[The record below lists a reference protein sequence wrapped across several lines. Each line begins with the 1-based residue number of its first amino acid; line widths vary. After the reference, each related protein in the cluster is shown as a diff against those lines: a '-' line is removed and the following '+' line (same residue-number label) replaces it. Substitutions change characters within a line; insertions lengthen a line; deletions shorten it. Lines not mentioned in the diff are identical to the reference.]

1 MVVLWESALAMLLVL
16 PHGITLWRLWWN
28 MLLVLPHGI
37 TLWLLWWN
45 MVWGANLCLHLL
57 FVWQAGTSPIG
68 PTTHFQFDNM
78 FACTNIWQIKNFGC
92 TFQFN
97 KIVCVWQKC
106 IFIWLHSKI
115 CYCLQLSQCF
125 RNWLYLFCLVRWLYI
140 WSLES
145 PLWNYSVSH
154 CDLTNFF
161 CSFFRAKAAHQ
172 QFAWRH
178 EGRSLDYLPTTQQQQ
193 V

>member
-1 MVVLWESALAMLLVL
+1 MLKIVCDSMTSLFFWQPDVTL
-16 PHGITLWRLWWN
+16 KTGVSNILYGI
-28 MLLVLPHGI
+28 I
-37 TLWLLWWN
+37 YDKKK
-45 MVWGANLCLHLL
+45 
-57 FVWQAGTSPIG
+57 Q
-68 PTTHFQFDNM
+68 
-78 FACTNIWQIKNFGC
+78 CTNIWQIKNFGC

>member
-1 MVVLWESALAMLLVL
+1 MTRW
-16 PHGITLWRLWWN
+16 P
-28 MLLVLPHGI
+28 
-37 TLWLLWWN
+37 
-45 MVWGANLCLHLL
+45 LC
-57 FVWQAGTSPIG
+57 F
-68 PTTHFQFDNM
+68 FDNQKSHQRQGSLISYR
-78 FACTNIWQIKNFGC
+78 CLWYYLRQKKHKYLTN
-92 TFQFN
+92 T
-97 KIVCVWQKC
+97 KISAAPSNSIIVRFWQKC